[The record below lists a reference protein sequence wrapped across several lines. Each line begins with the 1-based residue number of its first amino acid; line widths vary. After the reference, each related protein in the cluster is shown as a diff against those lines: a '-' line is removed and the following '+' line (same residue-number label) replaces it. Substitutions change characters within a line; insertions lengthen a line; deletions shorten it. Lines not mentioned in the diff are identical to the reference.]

1 MRILVVGGGGREHA
15 ITLALSKN
23 TKTDLYCVM
32 GKKNPGIAKLC
43 REVLIHPETDADA
56 VLAFAKE
63 HNIDYAVVGPEAPL
77 AAGVSDALVAAG
89 IGCVGPSQAAAR
101 IETD

>member
-63 HNIDYAVVGPEAPL
+63 HNIDYALVCPEDPL
-77 AAGVSDALVAAG
+77 AAVVSAALVAAG
-89 IGCVGPSQAAAR
+89 IGCVGRSKAPAR
-101 IETD
+101 IYTA